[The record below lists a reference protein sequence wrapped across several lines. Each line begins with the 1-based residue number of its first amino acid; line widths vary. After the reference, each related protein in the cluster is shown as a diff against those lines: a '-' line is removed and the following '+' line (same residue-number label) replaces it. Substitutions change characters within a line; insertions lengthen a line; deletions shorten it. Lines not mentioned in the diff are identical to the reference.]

1 MLECKKQREISLVC
15 CIDRVSTRKRKRIRE
30 IAFEREARKESDRE
44 RGSVRMPI
52 ERESERDRKVS
63 I

>member
-30 IAFEREARKESDRE
+30 KIRE
-44 RGSVRMPI
+44 RGI
-52 ERESERDRKVS
+52 EKRERGIENKREK
-63 I
+63 IINILKE